1 MLQSWK
7 LIMKIDIIIISL
19 LISRASI
26 KVNLITKYLEHWIKK
41 QIKTLLKN
49 QSKLINVY
57 CI

>member
-7 LIMKIDIIIISL
+7 LIMKIDIIISL